1 MAQAALARALASEK
15 MAENADSRSV
25 EIEKASQ
32 GRCEEMRSVAELRES
47 EVFTFTNAP
56 SHGVDLHYSCVG
68 VLMPSW
74 SGCSS

>member
-32 GRCEEMRSVAELRES
+32 GRCEAMRSVAELR
-47 EVFTFTNAP
+47 AI
-56 SHGVDLHYSCVG
+56 
-68 VLMPSW
+68 
-74 SGCSS
+74 